1 LESAGYTVLAAAD
14 GVEALRLYEEQ
25 ADSISIAV
33 LDVVMPNLGGRE
45 VMDRIREK
53 HPKMRFLFSSG
64 YTRSAIHTNFVIKD
78 GLRLIAKP
86 YREADLLRAVRET
99 LDSPA

>member
-1 LESAGYTVLAAAD
+1 
-14 GVEALRLYEEQ
+14 
-25 ADSISIAV
+25 
-33 LDVVMPNLGGRE
+33 
-45 VMDRIREK
+45 
-53 HPKMRFLFSSG
+53 
-64 YTRSAIHTNFVIKD
+64 VIKD